1 MATDKFPDVREG
13 PIKKAGPSGVMS
25 FTANGAIAM
34 WAPVIVVT
42 PPTATRLPRVATT
55 TNAND
60 EKVIGI
66 AVGGSGD
73 VAGTGNAA
81 DAAGDAVDV
90 AVIGGGDI
98 VKVVVTGAAG
108 NIVIGDLL
116 VTSAT
121 AGRADLSAALPAI
134 YSNTDNER
142 YTLGKSLFPSTVDGD
157 TIPIIL
163 MGGGP

>member
-1 MATDKFPDVREG
+1 MATDKFPDVKEG
-13 PIKKAGPSGVMS
+13 SIKKAGPSGIMS
-25 FTANGAIAM
+25 FVANGVIAI
-34 WAPVIVVT
+34 WAPVIVVA

-60 EKVIGI
+60 EKVIGVV
-66 AVGGSGD
+66 VGGSGD
-73 VAGTGNAA
+73 VAGGNAA

-98 VKVVVTGAAG
+98 VKVVVTGAAT

-134 YSNTDNER
+134 YSNSNLER
-142 YTLGKSLFPSTVDGD
+142 YTLGKALFPSTVDGD

-163 MGGGP
+163 MGGGA

>member
-1 MATDKFPDVREG
+1 MATDKFPDVRELT
-13 PIKKAGPSGVMS
+13 IKKGEIIT
-25 FTANGAIAM
+25 FEANGVIAM

-42 PPTATRLPRVATT
+42 PAVATRLPRVGTT
-55 TNAND
+55 TSANN

-73 VAGTGNAA
+73 VAGGNAA
-81 DAAGDAVDV
+81 DAAADQVDV
-90 AVIGGGDI
+90 AVIGGGAI
-98 VKVVVTGAAG
+98 VKVVVTGAAT
-108 NIVIGDLL
+108 NIAIGDIL

-121 AGRADLSAALPAI
+121 AGRADKKAALPAI

-142 YTLGKSLFPSTVDGD
+142 YSLCKALFPSTVDGD
-157 TIPIIL
+157 TIPVIM